1 MNEVSPKSSDPILEL
16 QRLGHSEL
24 TAKSLLDERVVKVLQ
39 KLFRNNELQK
49 QSPEF
54 ISQLILDKAKGKSFE
69 WMLKDHPKVLSAIVD
84 VIRDKEALASLIGI
98 FLRKGDLKTYFF
110 IWIGLMILGHLIKR
124 FVFSEDWG
132 KGKRFVMSFLLS
144 LTIGVTSLTIFYN
157 IFDRELSPTAKI
169 LITHW
174 KNRNS

>member
-1 MNEVSPKSSDPILEL
+1 MNKVSQDKFDPIFEL
-16 QRLGHSEL
+16 HKLGHSEL
-24 TAKSLLDERVVKVLQ
+24 SAKSLLDERVVVILQ

-54 ISQLILDKAKGKSFE
+54 ISQLILDKAKGKPFE
-69 WMLKDHPKVLSAIVD
+69 WILKDHPKVLSAIVD
-84 VIRDKEALASLIGI
+84 VIRDQEALASLIGI

-124 FVFSEDWG
+124 FAFSEDWG
-132 KGKRFVMSFLLS
+132 KGKRFIMSFLLS
-144 LTIGVTSLTIFYN
+144 LTLTVTSLTVFYN
-157 IFDRELSPTAKI
+157 MFDRELSPTAKI